1 MSEPILSVSNLEAY
15 YGPIMAIR
23 GVSLQVHPGKIVAV
37 LGANGAGKTTLLKTI
52 SGILDPRK
60 GTVAFEGKQIQK
72 KDPSAIVV
80 GGLSQVPEGREVF
93 PFLTVRENLVLGAY
107 TRSDQVEIGQDILRQ
122 FEYFPRLKQ
131 KEHTPAGLMS
141 GGEQQMLA
149 IARALMARPRLLL
162 LDEPSLGLSPAL
174 VKEIFSII
182 KRIREERGI
191 AILVVEQNAGIA
203 LSVADYGYIME
214 NGRIVTDG
222 PAGVLME
229 KDDVKQSYLG
239 HQDEGIRGER
249 RWKQRKT
256 WR

>member
-1 MSEPILSVSNLEAY
+1 MSTPILEVSNLETY

-23 GVSLQVHPGKIVAV
+23 GVSLQVLPGQVVAV

-60 GTVAFEGKQIQK
+60 GSVLFEGKPIHAN
-72 KDPSAIVV
+72 DPDLIVRN
-80 GGLSQVPEGREVF
+80 GLSQVPEGREVF
-93 PFLTVRENLVLGAY
+93 PFLSVRDNLKLGAFI
-107 TRSDQVEIGQDILRQ
+107 RRDADGIRQDIERQ
-122 FEYFPRLKQ
+122 LDYFPRLRQREK
-131 KEHTPAGLMS
+131 TAAGLMS

-149 IARALMARPRLLL
+149 IARALMACPKLLL

-174 VKEIFSII
+174 VKEIFIII
-182 KRIREERGI
+182 KRIRSEQNI
-191 AILVVEQNAGIA
+191 AILVVEQNAAMA

-214 NGRIVTDG
+214 NGRVVTDG
-222 PAGVLME
+222 AASVLLE

-239 HQDEGIRGER
+239 LHGEGIRGER